1 MVITAHEGGREA
13 ALVLLDLSAAFN
25 IIGCSGCCSA
35 VVVFLSQRQNLLSEH
50 WEAFVFVRRAPR
62 VRVRPSSLF
71 NYMLPLGAIFKKY
84 KITGVL
90 TILSSILQ
98 QKLTLWMCFTTV
110 WGDKRLEG

>member
-50 WEAFVFVRRAPR
+50 WEAFLLRAVCPKG
-62 VRVRPSSLF
+62 P
-71 NYMLPLGAIFKKY
+71 
-84 KITGVL
+84 
-90 TILSSILQ
+90 
-98 QKLTLWMCFTTV
+98 C
-110 WGDKRLEG
+110 